1 MGLITRQELAP
12 ALRQE
17 LDDVK
22 NYIDGSNN
30 EAMGEHMNDK
40 NNPHNVTKEQV
51 GLGNISN
58 SLQGDFEAHVAE
70 RNPHGTTAEDVGAV
84 PVGRSITAGTGLSGG
99 GQLTTSRS
107 LSLDLNYT
115 DNRYLRRS
123 GGSVTG
129 NVTFERSITAS
140 TINTRDVVQ
149 DGDNAYFYI
158 RVLSGGEARVT
169 RKGGSYNTFEN
180 MRAKAFLN
188 AQGQVAY
195 HKGSGIRWGTSN
207 PSGGSHGDIYIQ
219 Y

>member
-30 EAMGEHMNDK
+30 EEMGRHMNDT

-99 GQLTTSRS
+99 GQLTTS
-107 LSLDLNYT
+107 
-115 DNRYLRRS
+115 
-123 GGSVTG
+123 
-129 NVTFERSITAS
+129 
-140 TINTRDVVQ
+140 
-149 DGDNAYFYI
+149 
-158 RVLSGGEARVT
+158 
-169 RKGGSYNTFEN
+169 
-180 MRAKAFLN
+180 
-188 AQGQVAY
+188 
-195 HKGSGIRWGTSN
+195 
-207 PSGGSHGDIYIQ
+207 
-219 Y
+219 